1 MHSGALQPAAAPV
14 RKDPLCA
21 PLQALGSHALRHPCR
36 GPATVLAKLTG
47 TRPALAGKCQASWRH
62 APATRRAARGAG
74 RGRGQRGGA
83 GRAGGAACGTGSAG
97 RPEPSQGAPRGEDS
111 GRCRHPAGER
121 ERERERGPPA
131 RRPGQC
137 GPVREGAGGRVSKT
151 QSAAATTKRT
161 CWSPAPPSP
170 PFPYSPNGTEKGPAT
185 PPPLPLPRPPVPPPR
200 RLAAASS
207 CRASSFAAR
216 RLPPPLS
223 PGRFPG
229 PAPPRREV
237 YVTGGPG
244 AAAAAARTWTPSTP
258 STRR

>member
-1 MHSGALQPAAAPV
+1 MASAEGRGGREERPV
-14 RKDPLCA
+14 A
-21 PLQALGSHALRHPCR
+21 QEALG
-36 GPATVLAKLTG
+36 GPS
-47 TRPALAGKCQASWRH
+47 RPRV
-62 APATRRAARGAG
+62 PRAARTRAAAAIPLA
-74 RGRGQRGGA
+74 RG
-83 GRAGGAACGTGSAG
+83 
-97 RPEPSQGAPRGEDS
+97 
-111 GRCRHPAGER
+111 
-121 ERERERGPPA
+121 RERERGPPA

-151 QSAAATTKRT
+151 QSAAASTTRT